1 MKQRSPYTLLL
12 SLTLATAVA
21 AQPATALVQPAAV
34 LAQPAPTGLWH
45 GLERSVRYSPVGRD
59 FVIMNGGRR
68 FNRALYGT
76 HTAFRVEAGDLPEFA
91 MYLPG
96 MGGNLQFG
104 LLDGDS
110 SKWLIRARSIRAT
123 YRPGSMIYEIKD
135 RILGNGILTITALAL
150 ADAEGMIL
158 RLRSSQTEK
167 TVRLF
172 CAFGGASG
180 KKFSRDGDIGADP
193 ESSFYLQPANCT
205 GNQYTIDRGRF
216 HLSYGTGKALE
227 GIFPQGALLK
237 VADADRQG
245 SPSEMLR
252 SVGSATPALTA
263 SLSVDPGKDYYF
275 LIRNV
280 EFPANDRKTEE
291 ERFERYE
298 IKNLKDSLEQPV
310 SSTHQSPSLT
320 GSPIALT
327 MPPPGAY
334 TNLPVVFEGAERAR
348 RQLADRVEV
357 NTPDP
362 YINTLGGALAIAA
375 DAIWEEPSYMHGAVA
390 WRMRLNGWRGP
401 YVADPLGWHDRARQH
416 FSSYALS
423 QVITPDSGPVVADTA
438 LRLARQEERMGT
450 ALFSSGYICRNPGGD
465 LRPNHYDMN
474 LVFIDELLDHFYW
487 TGDTSYVRMMWPV
500 LERHLAWEKRNF
512 DSDDDG
518 LYDAYCC
525 IWASDALQY
534 SGGGVTHSSAYNYRA
549 NAMAAQLA
557 LLIGKDPR
565 PYRLEAEK
573 ILHAMNTELWL
584 PAKGW
589 YAEYIDRADKGPR
602 IIHPAA
608 GLWTIYHAIDS
619 HVPDPFQAYQAL
631 RYIDTEIPHIPIRAK
646 GLADTSLYTLSTTNW
661 LPYTWSLNNV
671 VMAESLHTALA
682 FWQGGRPEAAYPL
695 WKGALVESMYL
706 GASPGNF
713 QQLSFYDAIRGELYR
728 DFADPIGM
736 AARSLVEGLFGI
748 HPDALQDTLRIT
760 PGWPMTWDF
769 ASLHIPDIGLDYTH
783 KGSTDRYH
791 IRPAFSKKMRLFL
804 RVRARTDAVGS
815 VMVNDRPVI
824 YSPVADPVNAPLLE
838 IAPPLATEYDI
849 SIIWKG
855 NEFNRDT
862 IGATYAAGEQ
872 LTARFGRAN
881 PKNLFDP
888 QAALNG
894 SGITDHELRA
904 TVQAGS
910 GNATFFVRLGQGQF
924 SWWQPFGFRAKV
936 PVETRSASG
945 LADRKPPAGARY
957 DTVGLS
963 AYFNERV
970 DHIFRNE
977 YRSPRSSSPTL
988 QLPLQG
994 VGNWC
999 YPIVDPDIDDA
1010 GLRSEAGARNEII
1023 LPQNGVPLATPG
1035 KKEVPNILFTS
1046 RWDNFPDSAVIPLKG
1061 QASHAY
1067 FLLAGS
1073 TDPMQSRITNGV
1085 IDIRYKDGSTDELKL
1100 NNPETWWPIEQD
1112 YYEDGFAFSTG
1123 APRPLRVYL
1132 KTGVISDK
1140 PGKYIRLKGFT
1151 DMGID
1156 GGAATVLDMPLHQ
1169 EKELDR
1175 MILRT
1180 VAQDVVIGLMSLT
1193 LIRN

>member
-180 KKFSRDGDIGADP
+180 EKFSRDGEIGADP

-227 GIFPQGALLK
+227 GIFPPGALLK

-450 ALFSSGYICRNPGGD
+450 A
-465 LRPNHYDMN
+465 
-474 LVFIDELLDHFYW
+474 
-487 TGDTSYVRMMWPV
+487 
-500 LERHLAWEKRNF
+500 
-512 DSDDDG
+512 
-518 LYDAYCC
+518 
-525 IWASDALQY
+525 
-534 SGGGVTHSSAYNYRA
+534 
-549 NAMAAQLA
+549 
-557 LLIGKDPR
+557 
-565 PYRLEAEK
+565 
-573 ILHAMNTELWL
+573 
-584 PAKGW
+584 
-589 YAEYIDRADKGPR
+589 
-602 IIHPAA
+602 
-608 GLWTIYHAIDS
+608 
-619 HVPDPFQAYQAL
+619 
-631 RYIDTEIPHIPIRAK
+631 
-646 GLADTSLYTLSTTNW
+646 
-661 LPYTWSLNNV
+661 
-671 VMAESLHTALA
+671 
-682 FWQGGRPEAAYPL
+682 
-695 WKGALVESMYL
+695 
-706 GASPGNF
+706 
-713 QQLSFYDAIRGELYR
+713 
-728 DFADPIGM
+728 
-736 AARSLVEGLFGI
+736 
-748 HPDALQDTLRIT
+748 
-760 PGWPMTWDF
+760 
-769 ASLHIPDIGLDYTH
+769 
-783 KGSTDRYH
+783 
-791 IRPAFSKKMRLFL
+791 
-804 RVRARTDAVGS
+804 
-815 VMVNDRPVI
+815 
-824 YSPVADPVNAPLLE
+824 
-838 IAPPLATEYDI
+838 
-849 SIIWKG
+849 
-855 NEFNRDT
+855 
-862 IGATYAAGEQ
+862 
-872 LTARFGRAN
+872 
-881 PKNLFDP
+881 
-888 QAALNG
+888 
-894 SGITDHELRA
+894 
-904 TVQAGS
+904 
-910 GNATFFVRLGQGQF
+910 
-924 SWWQPFGFRAKV
+924 
-936 PVETRSASG
+936 
-945 LADRKPPAGARY
+945 
-957 DTVGLS
+957 
-963 AYFNERV
+963 
-970 DHIFRNE
+970 
-977 YRSPRSSSPTL
+977 
-988 QLPLQG
+988 
-994 VGNWC
+994 
-999 YPIVDPDIDDA
+999 
-1010 GLRSEAGARNEII
+1010 
-1023 LPQNGVPLATPG
+1023 
-1035 KKEVPNILFTS
+1035 
-1046 RWDNFPDSAVIPLKG
+1046 
-1061 QASHAY
+1061 
-1067 FLLAGS
+1067 
-1073 TDPMQSRITNGV
+1073 
-1085 IDIRYKDGSTDELKL
+1085 
-1100 NNPETWWPIEQD
+1100 
-1112 YYEDGFAFSTG
+1112 
-1123 APRPLRVYL
+1123 
-1132 KTGVISDK
+1132 
-1140 PGKYIRLKGFT
+1140 
-1151 DMGID
+1151 
-1156 GGAATVLDMPLHQ
+1156 
-1169 EKELDR
+1169 
-1175 MILRT
+1175 
-1180 VAQDVVIGLMSLT
+1180 
-1193 LIRN
+1193 